1 MYQSPYCCPLLFSFN
16 VLTQYSERDCKF
28 STRFVYSRVLFANL
42 EMWRIWVRVRVDP
55 QSSPFWRSHL
65 QIWAA
70 AMLIKLT
77 LPSTQ
82 KTVVAVCVS
91 SKHFYSKSPLHK
103 FMSSLIDRRVK
114 YKTLLVRC
122 RNEKKHNNDMQCTG
136 TCAQSQT
143 SLHAETYLEG
153 VYHRGPWS
161 LLLLRPR

>member
-1 MYQSPYCCPLLFSFN
+1 MTASFPLGSFT
-16 VLTQYSERDCKF
+16 V
-28 STRFVYSRVLFANL
+28 VYSS
-42 EMWRIWVRVRVDP
+42 RILKCDGFESACESIR
-55 QSSPFWRSHL
+55 SPHHSDGHICRFERQQL
-65 QIWAA
+65 
-70 AMLIKLT
+70 LIKLT

-153 VYHRGPWS
+153 VYHRGP
-161 LLLLRPR
+161 